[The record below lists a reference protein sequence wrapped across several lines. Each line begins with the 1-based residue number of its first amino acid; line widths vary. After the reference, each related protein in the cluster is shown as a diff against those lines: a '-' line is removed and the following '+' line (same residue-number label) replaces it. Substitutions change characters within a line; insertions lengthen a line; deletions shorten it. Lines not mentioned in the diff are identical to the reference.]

1 MRYHLPYNYTEE
13 ELLDFLHAVEGK
25 DIWFKALMD
34 WMYYIRVISVFP
46 DNQGVLIEYY
56 DLDNPN
62 ENPLDAFDSA
72 EVYADSI
79 NVELPMELM
88 TTEELE
94 EWRRVVEAEYDKA
107 REEWDAWAADDDW
120 GSEEY

>member
-107 REEWDAWAADDDW
+107 REEWDAWAEDDDW
-120 GSEEY
+120 DSEGY

>member
-94 EWRRVVEAEYDKA
+94 EWRLVVESEYDKA
-107 REEWDAWAADDDW
+107 REEWDEWVEDDDW
-120 GSEEY
+120 DSEGY